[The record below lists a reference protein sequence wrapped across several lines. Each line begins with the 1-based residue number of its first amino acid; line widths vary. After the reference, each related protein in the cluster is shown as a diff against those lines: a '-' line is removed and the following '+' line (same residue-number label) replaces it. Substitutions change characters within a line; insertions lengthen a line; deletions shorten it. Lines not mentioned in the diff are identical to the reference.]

1 MKFAVTLSLG
11 VTAYLAAR
19 AAVRPGAR
27 RCAARSRSW
36 RCPRSSSR
44 WPSLPNSSCCRRT
57 MDGSAYRHQQ
67 PRCLGLIP
75 AIGLAPLAILI
86 GVKRTGAPT
95 HPTLAGAMAGLLAG
109 GIAATFY
116 AAHCFDDSPLF
127 VAIWYTLAVAVL
139 AASRRWRG
147 DASSCAGRRYRKGG
161 GPPGPPPFS
170 SRKNRLRG
178 GLLLDPVAIVA
189 QARIDAVGVLVAAGG
204 RSVERTLT
212 PGHDAVPVVGHCR
225 RS

>member
-19 AAVRPGAR
+19 AAVRPGAPLR
-27 RCAARSRSW
+27 RKIALMALPAVILTLAVAAELLLL
-36 RCPRSSSR
+36 
-44 WPSLPNSSCCRRT
+44 PSDQWMVRLIGTNSLW
-57 MDGSAYRHQQ
+57 
-67 PRCLGLIP
+67 CLGLIP

-86 GVKRTGAPT
+86 GVMRTGAPT

-139 AASRRWRG
+139 AALG
-147 DASSCAGRRYRKGG
+147 AGAGR
-161 GPPGPPPFS
+161 FL
-170 SRKNRLRG
+170 LRW
-178 GLLLDPVAIVA
+178 
-189 QARIDAVGVLVAAGG
+189 
-204 RSVERTLT
+204 
-212 PGHDAVPVVGHCR
+212 
-225 RS
+225 